1 MDGASMIKEDEED
14 EEIDIEMEPTYIFTK
29 SEISTLYSF
38 LKDQYIHYENTDMLI
53 LVKKI
58 RGIIYN
64 EGQ

>member
-1 MDGASMIKEDEED
+1 MIKEDEED
-14 EEIDIEMEPTYIFTK
+14 EVDMEMEDTYIFTK

>member
-1 MDGASMIKEDEED
+1 MDGNSMIQEDEED
-14 EEIDIEMEPTYIFTK
+14 EIDMEMEDTYIFTK